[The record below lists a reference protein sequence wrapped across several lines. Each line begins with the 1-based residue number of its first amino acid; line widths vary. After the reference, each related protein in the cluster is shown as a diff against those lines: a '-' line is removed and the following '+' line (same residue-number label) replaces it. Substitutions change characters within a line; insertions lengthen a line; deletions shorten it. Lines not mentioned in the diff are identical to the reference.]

1 MRYKRKRIAG
11 KKLWDENFEKKRLDK
26 SKKRAVIIRTII
38 FFCFFAIFIRLIF
51 LMVFDHHALSE
62 KAEQQYLRTK
72 TLKAQRGLIWDRT
85 MRPLVIN
92 MEADSL
98 YVDPSQIDNTRAL
111 SRDLASVI
119 RVSAKKLNKKLL
131 MKKDKS
137 FIWIAR
143 KIDVDTASKVH
154 GLKKDEK
161 FKEIGI
167 LREAKRF
174 YPNGHIAS
182 HIIGYTNIDNEGL
195 SGIELQYNDYMKGRE
210 RKIHLGKDARGQ
222 SLSNGIEESIIGD
235 NLLLTI
241 DENLQNIVEREIAH
255 AVKMWKA
262 ESAVAIMMNPV
273 TGEILAMANR
283 PTFNPNLVRMSKTKN
298 RRNRTITDIYEPG
311 STFKIILASASLE
324 EKVVTPHQRFDVS
337 QGFIEVPGGTIW
349 DDHKHKI
356 LTFSEII
363 QKSSNVGAV
372 QIGLK
377 LGKERFYKYIRKF
390 GFGEKTGINLPGEV
404 KGLLRN
410 IENWSGRSLAALSI
424 GHEIAVTPLQI
435 LRAYAAIA
443 NDGKLMKPY
452 IVSEII
458 STEGEIV
465 RRFSPEMARRV
476 VSQKTAGIM
485 RNILKTVVEEG
496 GTAQKASI
504 MGNLVAGKTGTAQII
519 DPKTGRYSKDDFVSS
534 FVGFVPADDP
544 KIALIVAVYKPKGA
558 IYGGVVAA
566 PVFKNI
572 IEHSL
577 VYLNIPM
584 ERGKNRVILVSQ
596 RR

>member
-1 MRYKRKRIAG
+1 MRNKRKKITGR
-11 KKLWDENFEKKRLDK
+11 KLWDENFEKIRLDK

-38 FFCFFAIFIRLIF
+38 FFCFSAIFIRLVV
-51 LMVFDHHALSE
+51 LMVFDHDMLSR
-62 KAEQQYLRTK
+62 KAEQQYLRTR
-72 TLKAQRGLIWDRT
+72 TLKAQRGIIWDRA
-85 MRPLVIN
+85 MRPLSIN
-92 MEADSL
+92 IETDSL
-98 YVDPSQIDNTRAL
+98 YAVPSQVNNVKEL
-111 SRDLASVI
+111 SVKLASVI
-119 RVSAKKLNKKLL
+119 KVSAKKLNKKLL
-131 MKKDKS
+131 IKKDKS
-137 FIWIAR
+137 FMWLAR
-143 KIDVDTASKVH
+143 KMDVDTANKVH
-154 GLKKDEK
+154 KLKKNIH

-182 HIIGYTNIDNEGL
+182 HVVGYTDIDNEGL
-195 SGIELQYNDYMKGRE
+195 GGIELQFNDYMKGSA
-210 RKIHLGKDARGQ
+210 RKIYSGKDARGQ
-222 SLSNGIEESIIGD
+222 SLSGGIEESILGD

-241 DENLQNIVEREIAH
+241 DENLQNIVEREIEH
-255 AVKMWKA
+255 AVKIWKA

-283 PTFNPNLVRMSKTKN
+283 PTFNPNFARFSKAQN

-311 STFKIILASASLE
+311 STFKIILASASIE
-324 EKVVTPHQRFDVS
+324 EKAVTPHQRFDVS
-337 QGFIEVPGGTIW
+337 QGFIKVPGGIIR
-349 DDHKHKI
+349 DDHKFNI

-377 LGKERFYKYIRKF
+377 LGKKRFYKYIRKF

-404 KGLLRN
+404 RGIVRSIK
-410 IENWSGRSLAALSI
+410 NWSGRSLAALSI

-443 NDGKLMKPY
+443 NGGTLMKPY

-458 STEGEIV
+458 SSEGEV
-465 RRFSPEMARRV
+465 VKRFSPTIERRV
-476 VSQKTAGIM
+476 ISQKTARIISD
-485 RNILKTVVEEG
+485 ILKTVVEEG
-496 GTAQKASI
+496 GTAQSASI

-519 DPKTGRYSKDDFVSS
+519 DPKTGRYSKHDFISS
-534 FVGFVPADDP
+534 FVGFVPADNP
-544 KIALIVAVYKPKGA
+544 KIALIVIVYKPKGSK
-558 IYGGVVAA
+558 YGGVVAA

-572 IEHSL
+572 IEHSF

-584 ERGKNRVILVSQ
+584 ERGKNHVILVSQ
-596 RR
+596 RS